1 MIYTKEEF
9 KKLWEADDE
18 GSGITYDDIA
28 DCAKAWGLYETPR
41 VNNISEVLYK
51 VLVAAGVED
60 AEDFNPQKQRIMKD

>member
-18 GSGITYDDIA
+18 GSVVTCDDIA

-41 VNNISEVLYK
+41 VKHILYK

-60 AEDFNPQKQRIMKD
+60 AEDFNPQKQNK

>member
-41 VNNISEVLYK
+41 VNNISEVL
-51 VLVAAGVED
+51 
-60 AEDFNPQKQRIMKD
+60 